1 MVGTSATDKL
11 NPTNISWNGSALS
24 LPAFLQKIRA
34 PVLSHDPAFMTLIEK
49 GIMINKSGTTVHSVL
64 QALAHKSGLRTKGT
78 WDKPIARDAPLPVT
92 LPAWLL
98 TNSYLTQEQKD
109 AVIASNSGTT
119 AIPIYAYPTSVA
131 LSTSDERRFTEQ
143 PEQLDQ
149 LDNSLFRTISVFIND
164 ATANALEK
172 TCQGSG
178 IALLTHLHDKAD
190 KSGDAVG
197 AAAELQLSKMRE
209 GGIHDLQVESL
220 NEFVESYTMWNAAQP
235 ASKVRA
241 ATLVHQDYISVF
253 RKWGATVFNEYEIKR
268 LDYARQNSCAHPS
281 TDLDIELECVRLFLD
296 ERSTTEA
303 TARLQSGKALLGAA
317 AAAPFDP
324 NKNIRD
330 RPAYDKSTDKRPPW
344 HAALTN
350 CRHCDGKHYNN
361 SCHLLRENGGP
372 GVPFKSETEQAA
384 RREKRTDYATRR
396 KAKAAVA
403 KKAKTDAAA
412 AAAAPVAAP
421 APATGAGFVA
431 GGTHDIETIVVP
443 PGTAHTEPADS
454 LIATLFGD
462 GAQSLSL
469 VDAGGSALWV
479 ANSLASGL
487 EELAAAPQAPGEPMR
502 GTIGRGG
509 AAVMKGILKT
519 STTPSPPN
527 PLQPAIDLA
536 TQIEQLEPH
545 LAPGAPRER
554 ATDSSMRLYVDAW
567 HTSHRLSSRHVGM
580 QLLCV
585 GGCPALQQ
593 K

>member
-24 LPAFLQKIRA
+24 LPALLQKIRA
-34 PVLSHDPAFMTLIEK
+34 PVLSHDPAFVTLIEK

-78 WDKPIARDAPLPVT
+78 WDKPLARDAPLPAT
-92 LPAWLL
+92 LPTWLL
-98 TNSYLTQEQKD
+98 SNAYLTQEQKN
-109 AVIASNSGTT
+109 AVIASNTGTT
-119 AIPIYAYPTSVA
+119 AIPVYTYPTSVA
-131 LSTSDERRFTEQ
+131 LTTADERRFTEQ

-149 LDNSLFRTISVFIND
+149 LDSSLFRTIAVFIND

-172 TCQGSG
+172 TCNGSG
-178 IALLTHLHDKAD
+178 IALLTNLHNKAD

-209 GGIHDLQVESL
+209 GGLHDLQVETL
-220 NEFVESYTMWNAAQP
+220 NEFVESYSMWNAAQP

-241 ATLVHQDYISVF
+241 PTLVHQDYISVF

-303 TARLQSGKALLGAA
+303 TARLQAGKALLGAA
-317 AAAPFDP
+317 AVAPAPFDP
-324 NKNIRD
+324 NKNIRA

-372 GVPFKSETEQAA
+372 GVPFKSEAEQAA
-384 RREKRTDYATRR
+384 RREKRSEQATKR
-396 KAKAAVA
+396 KARAAVA

-412 AAAAPVAAP
+412 AAAAAPAPAP
-421 APATGAGFVA
+421 APATGAGFIA
-431 GGTHDIETIVVP
+431 GGARDIETIVVP

-469 VDAGGSALWV
+469 ADAGGSALWV
-479 ANSLASGL
+479 ASSLAPGL
-487 EELAAAPQAPGEPMR
+487 EELTAVPQAPGEPMR

-509 AAVMKGILKT
+509 G
-519 STTPSPPN
+519 
-527 PLQPAIDLA
+527 
-536 TQIEQLEPH
+536 
-545 LAPGAPRER
+545 
-554 ATDSSMRLYVDAW
+554 
-567 HTSHRLSSRHVGM
+567 SRHERHS
-580 QLLCV
+580 QNLNY
-585 GGCPALQQ
+585 ALTAESSATGDRLGNTN
-593 K
+593 